1 MDTCPDYLRG
11 RQMCNWFAPALKRRG
26 KDGFPERA
34 GSRPGRCLWGG
45 PVSTL
50 VGEPAVAPG
59 DGGHQ
64 LSAVSY

>member
-1 MDTCPDYLRG
+1 
-11 RQMCNWFAPALKRRG
+11 MCNWFAPALKRRG